1 MSYIGKDY
9 IIVPSNIN
17 IIINNQFIEVEGQLG
32 KLTKLI
38 PINILVK
45 YINNQIFIS
54 IKDNNKFSNNLN
66 NSNWG
71 LTKSLIFNMIK
82 GVYSGYQMELQ
93 LVGIGYRAAIE
104 NNKLILKLGNSHNVI
119 YNIPSNIFITVEDNT
134 LIKINGVDKEFV
146 TQVAANIRSFKIPEP
161 YKGRGIKYLNEIIKY
176 KKKRKK

>member
-9 IIVPSNIN
+9 IIVPSNIK
-17 IIINNQFIEVEGQLG
+17 IIINNSFIEVEGQLG
-32 KLTKLI
+32 KLTKII
-38 PINILVK
+38 PTNILVK
-45 YINNQIFIS
+45 YINNNIFIS
-54 IKDNNKFSNNLN
+54 IKDNNKFSNHINK
-66 NSNWG
+66 SNWG

-82 GVYSGYQMELQ
+82 GTHSGFQMNLE
-93 LVGIGYRAAIE
+93 LVGIGYRAVIE
-104 NNKLILKLGNSHNVI
+104 NNKLILKLGNSHSII
-119 YNIPSNIFITVEDNT
+119 YNIPTSIFITIEDNT